1 MNPIA
6 FNDLAAAVG
15 AAPVVGPA
23 IRAVC
28 TDTRELK
35 PNSLF
40 VALRGDTFDGH
51 DYLAQ
56 AAAGG
61 AVAALVDRDV
71 PPVDGLTQIRVDD
84 ARRAM
89 GRLATFVRRRFK
101 GTVIAV
107 AGSNGKTGT
116 KHLIHAALSS
126 KLRGTMSPKSFNND
140 VGVPVTLF
148 AAGEDDD
155 FVVLEMGT
163 NHPGEIAHLSCMAEP
178 DVAVIT
184 NVGAEHLEFFGDLD
198 GVAREN
204 AAVADGL
211 CFGSGPVDAA
221 LVYNADDDRLGRA
234 LDQAMYFTRAV
245 TYRELFFFGGEEGGS
260 LDAVDVRCGVDGV
273 RFRVRN
279 DPATF
284 PGAPSDQAF
293 HVPLL
298 GRHAATNALAAILVG
313 RHLGLTD
320 ADLAAGLS
328 RVTGPPMRLQVERA
342 GPVTILN
349 DAYNANPT
357 SMAAALETL
366 RDLPTAGRRVAV
378 LGDMLEM
385 GDAAAPGHAEAGRLA
400 AACHL
405 DALVCVG
412 PLSAGIAAAATAAG
426 IANVSHVAT
435 TADAAAAVPAMLHAG
450 DLVLLKGS
458 RGMRL
463 ERVAAAIHG
472 AFD

>member
-1 MNPIA
+1 MDPILISEVA
-6 FNDLAAAVG
+6 GAVG
-15 AAPVVGPA
+15 GRMLVAAPTT

-28 TDTRELK
+28 TDTRDIR
-35 PNSLF
+35 PDSLF

-71 PPVDGLTQIRVDD
+71 PPVPGLALLRVDD

-107 AGSNGKTGT
+107 VGSNGKTGT

-126 KLRGTMSPKSFNND
+126 ELRGTMSPKSFNND

-148 AAGEDDD
+148 AADPSDD

-163 NHPGEIAHLSCMAEP
+163 NHPGEIAHLSRMAEP

-184 NVGAEHLEFFGDLD
+184 NVGAEHLEFFGDLA

-204 AAVADGL
+204 AQVVAGMGPTGRVFVNGDDASVVAHVVTGDPGRPHATL
-211 CFGSGPVDAA
+211 FGSHERNLVRPSNVRGTIEGTTFDWVDVIA
-221 LVYNADDDRLGRA
+221 
-234 LDQAMYFTRAV
+234 
-245 TYRELFFFGGEEGGS
+245 GS
-260 LDAVDVRCGVDGV
+260 LGPL
-273 RFRVRN
+273 F
-279 DPATF
+279 
-284 PGAPSDQAF
+284 
-293 HVPLL
+293 VPLL
-298 GRHAATNALAAILVG
+298 GRHTATNAIAAVLVASDLGVPYDHIRRGLAA
-313 RHLGLTD
+313 
-320 ADLAAGLS
+320 A
-328 RVTGPPMRLQVERA
+328 TGPAMRLQLDRA

-357 SMAAALETL
+357 SMAAALETV
-366 RDLPTAGRRVAV
+366 RDLPTAGRRIAV

-385 GDAAAPGHAEAGRLA
+385 GDAAAAGHADVGRLA
-400 AACHL
+400 AASNL

-412 PLSAGIAAAATAAG
+412 PLSATIAAAATAAG
-426 IANVSHVAT
+426 LANVSHLAT
-435 TADAAAAVPAMLHAG
+435 TADAAAAVPPMLRAG
-450 DLVLLKGS
+450 DLVLLKAS

-463 ERVAAAIHG
+463 EKVAAAIHA
-472 AFD
+472 AFG